1 MSHARPHAAPL
12 LRKVEPSTENGRAEL
27 SSVTVGGGPPRF
39 PADAQ
44 TPELVAKAVV
54 VAVEEAP
61 IEALVVLV
69 AFVFFVF
76 FPFSAFLVVLPC
88 SVVALAAAAVVI
100 ELVVVESADVEAMV
114 TPAPATLHQSSYHK
128 DGTQH

>member
-1 MSHARPHAAPL
+1 M
-12 LRKVEPSTENGRAEL
+12 RKVEPSTENGRAEL

-44 TPELVAKAVV
+44 TPELVAVAVV
-54 VAVEEAP
+54 VAVEEES
-61 IEALVVLV
+61 IEALAVLV
-69 AFVFFVF
+69 ALVFLVF
-76 FPFSAFLVVLPC
+76 FPFSAFLAAFPC
-88 SVVALAAAAVVI
+88 SVVALVAVAVLI
-100 ELVVVESADVEAMV
+100 ELVVLELADVEAVV

>member
-1 MSHARPHAAPL
+1 MSHARPHAASL

-54 VAVEEAP
+54 VAVEEES

-69 AFVFFVF
+69 ALVSLVFLVF
-76 FPFSAFLVVLPC
+76 FPFSVFLAALPC
-88 SVVALAAAAVVI
+88 SVAALVASAVVA
-100 ELVVVESADVEAMV
+100 ELVVVGSVDVEAVV
-114 TPAPATLHQSSYHK
+114 TPAPATLHQSKLS
-128 DGTQH
+128 